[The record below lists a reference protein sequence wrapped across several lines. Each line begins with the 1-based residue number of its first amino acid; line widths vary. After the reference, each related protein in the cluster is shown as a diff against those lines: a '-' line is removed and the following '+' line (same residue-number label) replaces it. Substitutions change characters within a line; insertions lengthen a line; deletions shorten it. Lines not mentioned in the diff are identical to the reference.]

1 MAVRQLANKI
11 LRNLY
16 INQSKDFM
24 KRLLNKLG
32 GCSVVGK
39 EEILNF
45 MQEVFTSNIITDL
58 ALVLG

>member
-1 MAVRQLANKI
+1 
-11 LRNLY
+11 
-16 INQSKDFM
+16 M

-32 GCSVVGK
+32 SCSVVGK

-45 MQEVFTSNIITDL
+45 LQEVFTSNIITDL